1 MKKNFYRPKCAEKR
15 FCAGILRPE
24 VKKLQST
31 DVYFFNPDLD
41 EYFASLP
48 PKTKSR
54 IVSSGVQIATLGE
67 LKQCAEH
74 LMAEYGEEREA

>member
-1 MKKNFYRPKCAEKR
+1 MQTYD
-15 FCAGILRPE
+15 
-24 VKKLQST
+24 S
-31 DVYFFNPDLD
+31 YFFNPDLD
-41 EYFASLP
+41 EYFQSLP

-74 LMAEYGEEREA
+74 LMVEYGESPEQ